1 MELFDIMLGNR
12 LVAPKPIRVVGNL
25 PSFLAAALEA
35 AAAPPPSSS
44 AESAWTTAFA
54 RVRLADEEEGCE
66 CRSISRSRSR
76 LSDEGEYG
84 KATGA
89 RRPS

>member
-35 AAAPPPSSS
+35 AAVPPPSS

-54 RVRLADEEEGCE
+54 RVRLADDDEGCE
-66 CRSISRSRSR
+66 CRAVSRSRSR
-76 LSDEGEYG
+76 LSDQGE
-84 KATGA
+84 
-89 RRPS
+89 